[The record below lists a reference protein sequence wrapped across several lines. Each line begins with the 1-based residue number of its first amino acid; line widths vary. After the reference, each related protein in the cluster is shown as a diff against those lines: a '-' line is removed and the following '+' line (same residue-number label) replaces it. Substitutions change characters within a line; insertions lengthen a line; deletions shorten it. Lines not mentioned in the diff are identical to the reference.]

1 MISMMT
7 VFTMNVMLP
16 MFLVKIIITY
26 IVVCIGIG
34 STMSPS
40 QTNALNQLPKEAY
53 PYGVAILNTFQQIAA
68 AIGSS
73 LFIGIM
79 SSSQLKALNNSVSE
93 AIAVATGFRSATL
106 VMVIFV
112 LVGLCLSLTLRFGNK
127 KLSLSSDLE

>member
-7 VFTMNVMLP
+7 VFTINVMLP

-53 PYGVAILNTFQQIAA
+53 PHGVAILNTLQQIAA

-73 LFIGIM
+73 M